1 MLIDLNKQYVIVQDS
16 GREVPLNDLD
26 CCLISIQENKIR
38 RFKRKSLDNDPILD
52 QDHNANMP
60 MNENNGYHKVKLPF
74 SDFKVN
80 LYSSVVENRLNETR
94 LLTKKHMK

>member
-38 RFKRKSLDNDPILD
+38 RVKRSKNLVNDPVFD
-52 QDHNANMP
+52 KEHNEHKH

-80 LYSSVVENRLNETR
+80 LYSSVVQNKLNETR
-94 LLTKKHMK
+94 LLTKK